1 MSAQHAKQALFVDPP
16 YAVYYED
23 RLFDLSN
30 TNLNRDGT
38 LVPYSRARDAAFQR
52 GVEMRTADALLEDSA
67 LGNGSL
73 YFSFGLLD
81 HFQALS
87 NFPNLRLK
95 AFVLF
100 EPPVVAP
107 HLYRAL
113 PALTEKFE
121 QVYIHNT
128 VGDGYSLRGVAQE
141 KLRKLWWP
149 QPFDDVLPEHWS
161 RTDRANR
168 IVVINGN
175 HIPRRLNRQLY
186 SRRIAAMAGLYKFGV
201 VDLFGMG
208 WNKWWSHRSMWPP
221 YWFNYRTLM
230 SIYQGSCASKFE
242 TLGRYRFS
250 LCFENMAMQGYLTEK
265 IFDCF
270 YSGTVPLYLG
280 APDID
285 ALVPKEAFVDCR
297 KYSSWSELWESVRD
311 MPESQWQAMR
321 EAGRDFLRSE
331 AGRRYYTS
339 LDDLLGVGE

>member
-1 MSAQHAKQALFVDPP
+1 MNMLQAARTVFVDPP
-16 YAVYYED
+16 YAAYYQN
-23 RLFDLSN
+23 RFFDLSN
-30 TNLNRDGT
+30 ANLNRDGT
-38 LVPYSRARDAAFQR
+38 LVPYARARENAFRR
-52 GVEMRTADALLEDSA
+52 GVEVLTADALLENPA
-67 LGNGSL
+67 LGHGAR

-81 HFQALS
+81 HFQTLADL
-87 NFPNLRLK
+87 PDLRLK

-107 HLYRAL
+107 KLYRAL
-113 PALTEKFE
+113 PKLTEYFE

-128 VGDGYSLRGVAQE
+128 VGDGYSLRGVDQSRL
-141 KLRKLWWP
+141 KQLWWP
-149 QPFDDVLPEHWS
+149 QPFDDVLPEHWN
-161 RTDRANR
+161 RVDRANR

-186 SRRIAAMAGLYKFGV
+186 SRRISAMAELAKFGI
-201 VDLFGMG
+201 VDLYGMG

-221 YWFNYRTLM
+221 YWFNYGTLM
-230 SIYQGSCASKFE
+230 SIYRGSCGSKFE
-242 TLGRYRFS
+242 TLSQYRFS

-265 IFDCF
+265 IFDCL

-297 KYSSWSELWESVRD
+297 KFSSWSALWESVRD
-311 MPESQWQAMR
+311 MPDSQWQAMR
-321 EAGRDFLRSE
+321 AAGRDFLRSE

-339 LDDLLGVGE
+339 LDVMLGID